1 MTFIDFVTAFDS
13 VSHKFLDHALQ
24 KAGATRKT
32 RVLFMHRAIYAAAE
46 GAVRLNNKD
55 DEISLSKFFDIVRGV
70 IQRDIISPIF
80 FHLSTRPADQ
90 VL

>member
-32 RVLFMHRAIYAAAE
+32 RVLFRAIYAAAE